1 MNSSL
6 TKISAAGERIAE
18 DKIAVVSKYLSY
30 KGGENVKNYNN
41 LKLNDASN
49 LKDNKRNVYYYY
61 GKNDITI
68 SRQTV
73 AKNTTQIVHS
83 TKNIIVD
90 DFIMYGSV
98 YSNYSEM
105 PKLVLYAEGDV
116 NIKCNTGR
124 IDALIIANKVN
135 TCYDS
140 DDINASKNS
149 RQLKINGAI
158 IANKVVANR
167 TYGAATGANSM
178 VPAEIFNF
186 DPTLYLWNE
195 EEDRNGNVA
204 TENDRGRQLEV
215 TDLWEVAPRK

>member
-1 MNSSL
+1 M
-6 TKISAAGERIAE
+6 
-18 DKIAVVSKYLSY
+18 
-30 KGGENVKNYNN
+30 KNYNN